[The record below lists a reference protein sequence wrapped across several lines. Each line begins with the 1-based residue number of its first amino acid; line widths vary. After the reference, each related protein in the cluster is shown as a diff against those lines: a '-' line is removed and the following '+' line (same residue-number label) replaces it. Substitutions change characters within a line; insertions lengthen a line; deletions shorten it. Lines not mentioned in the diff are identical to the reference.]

1 MHRIVEFFQKVDL
14 RQFLIWCECLLCAF
28 LILYVLRKIFRS
40 KKIVVNN
47 GKNGTISISGNALND
62 AILTIAKQ
70 CGLHGKIKLKVKCR
84 RKKLIVNMRVHASA
98 QYNISNISGI
108 IHHKLNEI
116 LLKSVGLDVENE
128 VNVTIAGFSF
138 EKSSEGFANYLT
150 EKRNSVPLCRLD
162 KASGDSCSSFTTNS
176 KSETGDQKTTAN
188 LEENCFCSQ
197 NAEQV
202 QKFDEKYICMND
214 KS

>member
-1 MHRIVEFFQKVDL
+1 MHRVVEFFQKVDL
-14 RQFLIWCECLLCAF
+14 QQFLIWCECLLCA
-28 LILYVLRKIFRS
+28 LLVLYIFRKIFRS

-47 GKNGTISISGNALND
+47 GRNGTISISGNALSD

-70 CGLHGKIKLKVKCR
+70 SGLHGKIKLKIKCR

-98 QYNISNISGI
+98 QHNISNISGI
-108 IHHKLNEI
+108 IHHRLNEI

-138 EKSSEGFANYLT
+138 EKNAEGFANYLT
-150 EKRNSVPLCRLD
+150 EERNSVPLCHVD
-162 KASGDSCSSFTTNS
+162 KAGCDSCSSFATNS

-188 LEENCFCSQ
+188 LEENCYCSQ

-214 KS
+214 KN

>member
-1 MHRIVEFFQKVDL
+1 MHRVVEFFQKVDL
-14 RQFLIWCECLLCAF
+14 RQFLIWCECLLCAL
-28 LILYVLRKIFRS
+28 LILYIFRKIFRS

-47 GKNGTISISGNALND
+47 GKNGTISISGNALSD

-70 CGLHGKIKLKVKCR
+70 SGLHGKIKLKIKCR

-98 QYNISNISGI
+98 QHNISNISGI
-108 IHHKLNEI
+108 IHHRLNEK

-128 VNVTIAGFSF
+128 VNVTIAGFFF
-138 EKSSEGFANYLT
+138 EKSAEGFSNFPT
-150 EKRNSVPLCRLD
+150 ENQNQISLCHVD
-162 KASGDSCSSFTTNS
+162 KASRDPCSSFAADSKSTTNIQ
-176 KSETGDQKTTAN
+176 KSPAN

-197 NAEQV
+197 DAEQV

-214 KS
+214 KN

>member
-1 MHRIVEFFQKVDL
+1 MHRVVEFFQKIDL
-14 RQFLIWCECLLCAF
+14 RQFLIWCECLLCAL
-28 LILYVLRKIFRS
+28 LILYIFHKIFRS

-70 CGLHGKIKLKVKCR
+70 SGLHGKIKLKIKCR

-98 QYNISNISGI
+98 QHNISNISGI
-108 IHHKLNEI
+108 IHHRLNEI

-138 EKSSEGFANYLT
+138 EKSAEVFSSFPAENQNQA
-150 EKRNSVPLCRLD
+150 PLCHVD

-188 LEENCFCSQ
+188 LEENCYCSQ
-197 NAEQV
+197 DAEQV

-214 KS
+214 KN

>member
-98 QYNISNISGI
+98 NYNISNISGI

-128 VNVTIAGFSF
+128 VNVTISGFSF
-138 EKSSEGFANYLT
+138 EKSAEGFANYQT
-150 EKRNSVPLCRLD
+150 EGRNPAPLCHVDRECCSPCL
-162 KASGDSCSSFTTNS
+162 SFVTDSKSTTNI
-176 KSETGDQKTTAN
+176 QKYSAN
-188 LEENCFCSQ
+188 LEGNCHCSQ

-202 QKFDEKYICMND
+202 QKFDEKYICTSN